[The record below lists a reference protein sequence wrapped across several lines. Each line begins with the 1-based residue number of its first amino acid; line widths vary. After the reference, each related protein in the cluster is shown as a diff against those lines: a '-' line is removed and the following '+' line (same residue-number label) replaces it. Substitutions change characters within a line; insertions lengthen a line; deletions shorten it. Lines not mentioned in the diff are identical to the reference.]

1 MTGRQIAFYVDTT
14 RCINCRTCEIA
25 CKDANDAAVG
35 VRIRRV
41 RTLEGGEFPAV
52 WAVNISMSCNHC
64 EDPICLRSCPSRA
77 YSKRESDGAV
87 VHDPARCLGCRY
99 CTWVCPYG
107 APQYDPGSGRIFK
120 CNMCDGLVPAGEPPV
135 CVTACPMRVIE
146 VGPLSELEIR
156 KGATAVIRHL
166 PSASLTRPAARYKV
180 RPEAS
185 SD

>member
-1 MTGRQIAFYVDTT
+1 MGEAQIAFYVDTT

-25 CKDANDAAVG
+25 CKDANGAGMG

-41 RTLEGGEFPAV
+41 RTLEGGEFPTV

-64 EDPICLRSCPSRA
+64 EDPVCLSGCPTRA
-77 YSKRESDGAV
+77 YSKRETDGAV
-87 VHDPARCLGCRY
+87 VHDPARCIGCRY

-107 APQYDPGSGRIFK
+107 APQYDTGTGRIWK
-120 CNMCDGLVPAGEPPV
+120 CNMCAGLVPAGEPPV

-146 VGPLSELEIR
+146 VAPLRAVNAR
-156 KGATAVIRHL
+156 KGATATIRGL
-166 PSASLTRPAARYKV
+166 PSPALTRPASRYKV
-180 RPEAS
+180 RAEAS

>member
-1 MTGRQIAFYVDTT
+1 MTGKQVAFFVDTT

-35 VRIRRV
+35 VRIRKV

-64 EDPICLRSCPSRA
+64 EDPICLRSCPTRA
-77 YSKRESDGAV
+77 YRKRETDGAV
-87 VHDPARCLGCRY
+87 LHDPARCIGCRY

-107 APQYDPGSGRIFK
+107 APQYDSRSGRIWK
-120 CNMCDGLVPAGEPPV
+120 CNMCQGLVPEAEPPV

-146 VGPLSELEIR
+146 VVPLALLEMR
-156 KGATAVIRHL
+156 RGATAAIRQF
-166 PSASLTRPAARYKV
+166 PPPSLTRPASRYKI
-180 RPEAS
+180 RPEVAS
-185 SD
+185 D